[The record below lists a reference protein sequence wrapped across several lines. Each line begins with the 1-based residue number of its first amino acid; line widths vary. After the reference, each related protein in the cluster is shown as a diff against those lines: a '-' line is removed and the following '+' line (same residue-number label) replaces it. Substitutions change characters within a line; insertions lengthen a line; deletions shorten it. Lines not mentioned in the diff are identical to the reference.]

1 MARTIKEISN
11 GMKAEFVR
19 DTNLRTAFGIATDV
33 SEMTDDQLVTVY
45 DSNLSAV
52 NVVTLLIYIVAACAA
67 AIENMLDWH
76 IADVNEMVD
85 GERYGQTGWY
95 AKVAK
100 KFQYQQG
107 TDFQLDETTGEY
119 GTVNDTYKIIKHAS
133 CENNGFGV
141 KLKVAKDGSNGLEAL
156 SEDEQTA
163 FAAYINRLKPAGIP
177 ISVIS
182 GNADSL
188 KLDVVVYY
196 DPTIFDANGAK
207 NKVKDVINGYLQDID
222 FNGEFVTMKMVDR
235 LQGVSGLDIIEVQS
249 VEAHYGNYDYAQI
262 EHNAR
267 YVPYSGYMNID
278 EDELNINAIANV

>member
-1 MARTIKEISN
+1 MARTIKVISN

-19 DTNLRTAFGIATDV
+19 DTNLRTAFGISTDV
-33 SEMTDDQLVTVY
+33 SEMTDDQLVAVY

-107 TDFQLDETTGEY
+107 TDFQLDENTGEY

-141 KLKVAKDGSNGLEAL
+141 KLKVSKEGSDGLEAL
-156 SEDEQTA
+156 ESNEQTA
-163 FAAYINRLKPAGIP
+163 FAAYLNRLKPAGIP
-177 ISVIS
+177 VTIISRS
-182 GNADSL
+182 ADVL
-188 KLDVVVYY
+188 KVSMTVYY
-196 DPTIFDANGAK
+196 DPTIFNANGAV
-207 NKVKDVINGYLQDID
+207 NKVKEMINEYIQDID
-222 FNGEFVTMKMVDR
+222 FNGEFITMKMVDR
-235 LQGVSGLDIIEVQS
+235 LQDVSGLDIIEVS
-249 VEAHYGNYDYAQI
+249 KVEASTDSGSSYIQTDN
-262 EHNAR
+262 NAR
-267 YVPYSGYMNID
+267 YTPAAGYMTLDNSSTITV
-278 EDELNINAIANV
+278 IANV

>member
-33 SEMTDDQLVTVY
+33 SEMTDEQLVTVY

-100 KFQYQQG
+100 KFQYQHG
-107 TDFQLDETTGEY
+107 TDFQLDENTGEY

-141 KLKVAKDGSNGLEAL
+141 KLKVAKEIVNNSGEL
-156 SEDEQTA
+156 SSDEKTA
-163 FAAYINRLKPAGIP
+163 FAAYINRVKPAGIP
-177 ISVIS
+177 VTIISRS
-182 GNADSL
+182 ADVL
-188 KLDVVVYY
+188 KVSMTVYY
-196 DPTIFDANGAK
+196 DPTIFNANGAV
-207 NKVKDVINGYLQDID
+207 NKVKEMINEYIQDID
-222 FNGEFVTMKMVDR
+222 FNGEFITMKMVDR
-235 LQGVSGLDIIEVQS
+235 LQEVSGLDIIEVS
-249 VEAHYGNYDYAQI
+249 KVEASTDSGSTYMNTDY
-262 EHNAR
+262 NAR
-267 YVPYSGYMNID
+267 YTPAAGYMTLDNSSTITV
-278 EDELNINAIANV
+278 IANV